1 MQGASP
7 YIISADI
14 GYQFSFGSVKSN
26 WAMVYN
32 VFGPR
37 VFLAGTYGRGD
48 VYERPV
54 NTLDLVLRNS
64 INDRVDVNFSI
75 KNLLNPKIT
84 QEQTNA
90 GQTFVFNEYRL
101 GTTAG
106 FAVNYKFF
114 KSEG

>member
-64 INDRVDVNFSI
+64 INDRVM
-75 KNLLNPKIT
+75 
-84 QEQTNA
+84 
-90 GQTFVFNEYRL
+90 
-101 GTTAG
+101 
-106 FAVNYKFF
+106 
-114 KSEG
+114 